1 MPPTKT
7 SSNCPFPPLQI
18 GISLLHAICVI
29 FAMSFIPASFVIF
42 HIEERTNKVR
52 HLQFVSG
59 VEPTT
64 YWVAA
69 LLWDLSM
76 FLFSALLC
84 VLIFVAFDAQVNI
97 KVKEK
102 NYIALFT
109 LQYKFKKEK
118 LFIV

>member
-1 MPPTKT
+1 M
-7 SSNCPFPPLQI
+7 QI

-42 HIEERTNKVR
+42 HIEERTTKVR

-84 VLIFVAFDAQVNI
+84 VLIFVAFDAQVNLKI
-97 KVKEK
+97 KEK
-102 NYIALFT
+102 IHCSTSLRR
-109 LQYKFKKEK
+109 KK
-118 LFIV
+118 LFIA

>member
-1 MPPTKT
+1 MAVFLV
-7 SSNCPFPPLQI
+7 NQFLFPPLSFSQI

-42 HIEERTNKVR
+42 HIEERTTKVR

-84 VLIFVAFDAQVNI
+84 VLIFVAFDAQVRI
-97 KVKEK
+97 YSIFRVFWHRLIRAKM
-102 NYIALFT
+102 
-109 LQYKFKKEK
+109 
-118 LFIV
+118 